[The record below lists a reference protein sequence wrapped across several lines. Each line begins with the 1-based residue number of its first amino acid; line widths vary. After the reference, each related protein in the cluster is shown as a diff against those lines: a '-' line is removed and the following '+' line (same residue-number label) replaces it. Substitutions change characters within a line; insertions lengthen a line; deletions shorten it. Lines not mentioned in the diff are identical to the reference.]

1 MAAACTRAS
10 TLTAGEQ
17 GAVHCGTSYATPM
30 VTGIIAAMLSINPK
44 LTPEQL
50 RMLLRRSA
58 MPIGGNFDFE
68 AMDAD
73 DLTAPIL
80 PSERNYQMDDKNIG
94 RSARLDMQKALDL
107 SVQSLKR
114 ER

>member
-1 MAAACTRAS
+1 
-10 TLTAGEQ
+10 
-17 GAVHCGTSYATPM
+17 
-30 VTGIIAAMLSINPK
+30 
-44 LTPEQL
+44 
-50 RMLLRRSA
+50 
-58 MPIGGNFDFE
+58 
-68 AMDAD
+68 MDAD
-73 DLTAPIL
+73 DLTSPIL